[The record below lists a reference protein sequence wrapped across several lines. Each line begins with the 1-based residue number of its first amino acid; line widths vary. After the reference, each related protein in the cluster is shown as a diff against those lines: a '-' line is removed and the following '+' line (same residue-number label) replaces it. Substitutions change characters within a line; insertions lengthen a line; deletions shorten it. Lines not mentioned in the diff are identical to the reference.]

1 MPVVAH
7 FIPPCQPTHADRP
20 PRTPNWIHEIKHD
33 GYRLMVRRD
42 GSGIQFGVRG
52 GWSAAVGWQG
62 GMKCATTGISILR
75 DIEDHDIIDFDQN
88 VTAIGMR
95 LAHG

>member
-7 FIPPCQPTHADRP
+7 FIPPCQPTRADRP

-42 GSGIQFGVRG
+42 SSGIRLITRNGNDWTERFPLIV
-52 GWSAAVGWQG
+52 AAVAAK
-62 GMKCATTGISILR
+62 MLFRT
-75 DIEDHDIIDFDQN
+75 
-88 VTAIGMR
+88 R
-95 LAHG
+95 LSFTRGTPADCRAASA